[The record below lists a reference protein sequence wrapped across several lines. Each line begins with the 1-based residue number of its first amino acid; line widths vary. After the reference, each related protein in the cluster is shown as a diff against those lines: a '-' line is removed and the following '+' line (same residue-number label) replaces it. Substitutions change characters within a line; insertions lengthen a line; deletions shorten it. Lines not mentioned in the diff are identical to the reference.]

1 MELGKVIRTFR
12 KEKQMTQEEMARRL
26 GVTPPAVNKWENGNS
41 YPDITLLA
49 PIARLLG
56 ITTDTLL
63 SYREELTDQE
73 IQEILTQL
81 SARMKKEEYGT
92 VFQWG
97 LGVIQEYPGC
107 EALILSVV
115 QVLDAYRDILQIPEA
130 EKYDEEICSLYRRIL
145 DSTDSAAVQTA
156 LTALFLIALKKEQY
170 EQAEQ
175 YLDKIPQQKA
185 NSMRYRALLYAK
197 QEKNDQAYELYE
209 RMLFQGYS
217 DLTWCLQGIS
227 ALAIKENH
235 MGKAERI
242 AQKQKKLAEILEM
255 GKYMEASPE
264 FSLAYMRKDKEAC
277 LCLLEEMT
285 DGLEDIAPY
294 RKSDLYSHLAYTKRE
309 TGNIAFMMIKAMEED
324 ESLDFLRGEERFERV
339 LGRIKQMADRR

>member
-12 KEKQMTQEEMARRL
+12 KEKQLTQEEMARRL

-63 SYREELTDQE
+63 SYRKELTDQE
-73 IQEILTQL
+73 IQEILTRVG
-81 SARMKKEEYGT
+81 ARMKKEEYSE
-92 VFQWG
+92 VFQWAM
-97 LGVIQEYPGC
+97 GVIQEYPGC
-107 EALILSVV
+107 EALILPVA
-115 QVLDAYRDILQIPEA
+115 QVLDAYRDILQVPEA
-130 EKYDEEICSLYRRIL
+130 EKYDEEICSLYRRML
-145 DSTDSAAVQTA
+145 NSTDSAAVYTA

-170 EQAEQ
+170 ELAEQ
-175 YLDKIPQQKA
+175 YLDKIPQQRVDP
-185 NSMRYRALLYAK
+185 MRYRALLYAK
-197 QEKNDQAYELYE
+197 QEKNDLAYELYE

-235 MGKAERI
+235 MDKAERI

-277 LCLLEEMT
+277 LYLLEEMT
-285 DGLEDIAPY
+285 DGLGDMAPY
-294 RKSDLYSHLAYTKRE
+294 RKSDLYSHLQYAKRGSE
-309 TGNIAFMMIKAMEED
+309 NTAFMMLKALEED
-324 ESLDFLRGEERFERV
+324 ENLDFLRGEERFERILENLRV
-339 LGRIKQMADRR
+339 VFF